1 MRLRSVAGAVGA
13 IATGVAALAVA
24 GPDLPGVGDALGS
37 LSAALAGP
45 GSRGLLLVSVGVA
58 ALSLLAAVLVPTGER
73 VVTDDGAAKR
83 FERVLDRPPEGV
95 TDAAP
100 RTGGEVDDAIER
112 FVAGD
117 DAAVGT
123 VRNRLRDLATAT
135 LARREESDAGPSASE
150 RVATGA
156 WTDDR
161 TAAAFLADDP
171 APSLRS
177 RVRLWLDP
185 EYECERRVR
194 RTVRAVERLGADV
207 PLTGM
212 TDANPAVNDGASDRG
227 EERDDEDG
235 AADGQTGRERA

>member
-37 LSAALAGP
+37 LSAALAGL

-73 VVTDDGAAKR
+73 VVTDDGAAGR

-112 FVAGD
+112 FVACD
-117 DAAVGT
+117 DAVGT

-212 TDANPAVNDGASDRG
+212 TDAYPAVNDGASDCG

-235 AADGQTGRERA
+235 AADGQTGRERT